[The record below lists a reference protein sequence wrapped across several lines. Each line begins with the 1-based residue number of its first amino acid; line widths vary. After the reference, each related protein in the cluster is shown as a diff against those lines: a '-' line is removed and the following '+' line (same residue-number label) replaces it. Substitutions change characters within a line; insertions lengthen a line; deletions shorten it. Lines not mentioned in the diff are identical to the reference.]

1 MYQYHYQ
8 RPTPHLLFDIAQ
20 GKMYDSEA
28 VNIFGFNRVV
38 GTSFE
43 TLWNDGGDYVFP
55 TSAVTM
61 DLVSTSTSDTMSV
74 LVKGLDANYNEIS
87 ETVTL
92 TGTVAVT
99 TSASF
104 LRINSA
110 IILSGSNV
118 GDVAISNGGTIY
130 GFIEAELGTTQSCIY
145 TVPADHSLYLF
156 RIDFNSATVNPN
168 KYLTVR
174 NKLRSAAG
182 RILHVAEATFATSQ
196 VSYDRQVPFKIT
208 EKTDF
213 QFQAKSSSGTNEVAV
228 FVEAV
233 QVKNQ

>member
-110 IILSGSNV
+110 IILSGSNA
-118 GDVAISNGGTIY
+118 GDISISNGGTTY
-130 GFIEAELGTTQSCIY
+130 GFIGTNLGTTQACIY
-145 TVPADHSLYLF
+145 TVPAGHSLYLF
-156 RIDFNSATVNPN
+156 RIDFNSATTNGN
-168 KYLTVR
+168 KYVTVR
-174 NKLRSAAG
+174 NKLATDTD
-182 RILHVAEATFATSQ
+182 RILHVAEATFAVSQ
-196 VSYDRQVPFKIT
+196 VSYDRQVPFKIA

-213 QFQAKSSSGTNEVAV
+213 QFQAKSSSSTNEVAV

>member
-92 TGTVAVT
+92 TGTVAAT

-118 GDVAISNGGTIY
+118 GGITISNGGTSY

-145 TVPADHSLYLF
+145 TVPADRSLYLF

-174 NKLRSAAG
+174 NKLRSDTG

-213 QFQAKSSSGTNEVAV
+213 QFQAKSSSGNNEVAV